1 MIMANG
7 FPVASSRLNR
17 PFRMVTVFEDAKV
30 VQALAAPSAVE
41 PQPGSLWHLRA
52 GPYELIA

>member
-1 MIMANG
+1 MANG

-30 VQALAAPSAVE
+30 VQALDAPSAVE